1 MSHNYYK
8 ILKVKKTAS
17 LKQIK
22 SSYRLLAKKYHP
34 DLNPNNKKSH
44 ELFIEL
50 EKAYSTLSDPILRK
64 SYDKTLKPLK
74 RNAYK
79 NYKDKYKHKN
89 NYTDNNRKNKNQEN
103 RYTYNYDTTE
113 ERRYSSSNLN
123 KNGPSPFGKT
133 IIFGL
138 ILFIIYIVTSVFDLS
153 FIINIFTVLWIRNNL
168 FELISIFFIYL
179 FIYITIV

>member
-79 NYKDKYKHKN
+79 NYKDKYKS
-89 NYTDNNRKNKNQEN
+89 NKQDEQVAN
-103 RYTYNYDTTE
+103 DA
-113 ERRYSSSNLN
+113 LLAIV
-123 KNGPSPFGKT
+123 
-133 IIFGL
+133 IIF
-138 ILFIIYIVTSVFDLS
+138 IVMVVIDYCTM
-153 FIINIFTVLWIRNNL
+153 
-168 FELISIFFIYL
+168 
-179 FIYITIV
+179 

>member
-44 ELFIEL
+44 ELFIDL

-79 NYKDKYKHKN
+79 NYKDKYKQHCRQRNSGISRSHSLRPCLCSRRHLWNFRLRGAAQARELAFGEAWAHPARLGTGYSFQMDQLIVEFVQILLKN
-89 NYTDNNRKNKNQEN
+89 LPK
-103 RYTYNYDTTE
+103 
-113 ERRYSSSNLN
+113 L
-123 KNGPSPFGKT
+123 
-133 IIFGL
+133 
-138 ILFIIYIVTSVFDLS
+138 LFQLVF
-153 FIINIFTVLWIRNNL
+153 
-168 FELISIFFIYL
+168 
-179 FIYITIV
+179 